1 MCKAKRYTEQLLEIY
16 DKINN
21 DLEYFK
27 YKLHYLQWLQEDLL
41 HIIGNKNFNVVQGY
55 KLSKKL
61 KETRNERRDYKI
73 ELETMINL
81 KKTFVDKNINYLK
94 NTYDSIKRQDEELL
108 SLRDNRVYKP
118 RVLESMELKIIV
130 PLNRKAI

>member
-1 MCKAKRYTEQLLEIY
+1 M
-16 DKINN
+16 
-21 DLEYFK
+21 
-27 YKLHYLQWLQEDLL
+27 QWLQEDLL
-41 HIIGNKNFNVVQGY
+41 HIIENKKFNVVQGY

-61 KETRNERRDYKI
+61 QETRNERRDYKI

-118 RVLESMELKIIV
+118 RVLESMELKIVV
-130 PLNRKAI
+130 PLKRKVI

>member
-1 MCKAKRYTEQLLEIY
+1 MCRAKHYAEQLLEIY

-41 HIIGNKNFNVVQGY
+41 HIIENKKFNVVQGY

-61 KETRNERRDYKI
+61 QETRNERRDYKI

-118 RVLESMELKIIV
+118 RVLESMELRVIV
-130 PLNRKAI
+130 PLNRKVI

>member
-1 MCKAKRYTEQLLEIY
+1 MCRAKRYTEQLLEIY
-16 DKINN
+16 DKINQ

-27 YKLHYLQWLQEDLL
+27 YQIQEYQFLEQDVLHMIENEKFNAAEGCLL
-41 HIIGNKNFNVVQGY
+41 ANMIKDARIKRRYY
-55 KLSKKL
+55 K
-61 KETRNERRDYKI
+61 D

-118 RVLESMELKIIV
+118 RVLESMELRVIV
-130 PLNRKAI
+130 PLNRRVI

>member
-1 MCKAKRYTEQLLEIY
+1 MCRAKRYTEQLLKIY
-16 DKINN
+16 DEINN
-21 DLEYFK
+21 DVEYFK
-27 YKLHYLQWLQEDLL
+27 HQIDELQLLEQDLL
-41 HIIGNKNFNVVQGY
+41 HIIENGKFNVVEGY

-118 RVLESMELKIIV
+118 RVLESMELRVIV
-130 PLNRKAI
+130 PLNRKVI

>member
-1 MCKAKRYTEQLLEIY
+1 MCRAKRYTEQLLEIY
-16 DKINN
+16 DKINQ

-27 YKLHYLQWLQEDLL
+27 YKLHYLQWLEQDLL
-41 HIIGNKNFNVVQGY
+41 HIIENKKFNVVQGY

-61 KETRNERRDYKI
+61 QETRNERRDYKI

-94 NTYDSIKRQDEELL
+94 NT
-108 SLRDNRVYKP
+108 
-118 RVLESMELKIIV
+118 
-130 PLNRKAI
+130 

>member
-94 NTYDSIKRQDEELL
+94 NTYDNIKRQDEELL